1 MKPLRGEVA
10 WVTGASRGIGRAC
23 AVALARA
30 GARVALSARS
40 LEDLLAVAEEIRSE
54 GGEAFA
60 FALDLG
66 DREAIERCAARIEE
80 EAGAVSIVVNN
91 AGFAKSAPFHKTTY
105 EDLERLLAVNYVA
118 PFWVVRSVLPG
129 MLERRHGRIVNV
141 ASTAGRTG
149 HRYTA
154 AYTASKHALVGMTR
168 ALAVEVASKGIT
180 VNAVCPGWT
189 ETDLL
194 HGAVENIVRATGR
207 SREEAEGD
215 LARMNPMGRLM
226 RPEEIARAVVFLA
239 DPAAGG
245 ITGQL
250 LGVDGGEVVA

>member
-1 MKPLRGEVA
+1 MQPLRGELA

-23 AVALARA
+23 ALALARA
-30 GARVALSARS
+30 GARVVLSARS
-40 LEDLLAVAEEIRSE
+40 VEDLQAVAEAIRAE
-54 GGEAFA
+54 GGEAYVFP
-60 FALDLG
+60 LDLL
-66 DREAIERCAARIEE
+66 DRAAIEACARRIEAE
-80 EAGAVSIVVNN
+80 VGPVSIVVNN
-91 AGFAKSAPFHKTTY
+91 AGLALSAPFHRTTY
-105 EDLERLLAVNYVA
+105 EDLERMLALNFVA

-129 MLERRHGRIVNV
+129 MIERRFGRIVNI

-194 HGAVENIVRATGR
+194 EGAVGNIVRATGR
-207 SREEAEGD
+207 SAEEARAE

-226 RPEEIARAVVFLA
+226 RPEEVARAVVFLA

>member
-23 AVALARA
+23 AEALAAAGAKVALT
-30 GARVALSARS
+30 ARS
-40 LEDLLAVAEEIRSE
+40 LEDLLAVAEGIRAA
-54 GGEAFA
+54 GGEALPL
-60 FALDLG
+60 ALDVT
-66 DREAIERCAARIEE
+66 DRQAIEACASRI
-80 EAGAVSIVVNN
+80 AGALGPVSVVVNN
-91 AGFAKSAPFHKTTY
+91 AGLAKSAPQHLTSY
-105 EDLERLLAVNYVA
+105 EDLERLMAVNYVA
-118 PFWVVRSVLPG
+118 PFWVIRSALPA
-129 MLERRHGRIVNV
+129 MLERRHGRIVNI

-154 AYTASKHALVGMTR
+154 AYTASKHALVGLTR
-168 ALAVEVASKGIT
+168 ALAVEVARKGVT

-194 HGAVENIVRATGR
+194 ADAVENIRRATGR
-207 SREEAEGD
+207 AREEAAEE
-215 LARMNPMGRLM
+215 LAGMNPMRRLM

-250 LGVDGGEVVA
+250 LGVDGGEVIA

>member
-1 MKPLRGEVA
+1 MHALRGEVA

-23 AVALARA
+23 AEALAAA

-40 LEDLLAVAEEIRSE
+40 ADELRKVAEDIRAA
-54 GGEAFA
+54 GGEAFP
-60 FALDLG
+60 FPLDLT
-66 DREAIERCAARIEE
+66 DLSAIEVIAERI
-80 EAGAVSIVVNN
+80 GAEVGPVSIVVNN
-91 AGFAKSAPFHKTTY
+91 AGLARSAPFHRTSR
-105 EDLERLLAVNYVA
+105 EDLERMMAVNYVA
-118 PFWVVRSVLPG
+118 PFWVIRSVLPG
-129 MLERRHGRIVNV
+129 MLERRFGRIVNV

-154 AYTASKHALVGMTR
+154 AYTASKHALVGLTR
-168 ALAVEVASKGIT
+168 ALAVEVAGRGIT

-194 HGAVENIVRATGR
+194 DDAVENIARTTGR
-207 SREEAEGD
+207 SREEAVEA
-215 LARMNPMGRLM
+215 LARQNPMGRLLK
-226 RPEEIARAVVFLA
+226 PEEIARAVVFLA

-250 LGVDGGEVVA
+250 LGVDGGEVIA